1 LDARAFFVAFY
12 MLQTLQV
19 FKQANG
25 QDRWVLQSSS
35 GFRDQDREI
44 VSTKS
49 LEADV
54 ERADA
59 DGDYGPLLWWHV
71 KGLTLGDC
79 DFNAMHGRVL
89 IESGTFRHPTFSQMA
104 KEHADELG
112 VSIGFKHP
120 ENEPDADGVFHTIR
134 RKERS
139 LLPRDRASNLLTS
152 VVVVPKES
160 TMTKNKVDK
169 LKQLVGD
176 PAVVDGLIAGAEQAE
191 KAAAE
196 AGLAFKETQTLTT
209 PAEAP
214 AGASI
219 TAQVTVPTVD
229 APSAPATL
237 TVAETK
243 SKTPDSPAA
252 DEMDPND
259 EAEDAA
265 EGTEG
270 SEGSEDKGNGKPKT
284 KSRVKTVGNMSAD
297 EFADRLGFAFK
308 EATAGLQAA
317 LTSVVESAKAATAQI
332 ASLKKTVEEQDVRIK
347 ELEGEQPKLKNGFV
361 PSRDGDISGALKEA
375 LKETVKAQPNA
386 IDGLVDFMLGAKK

>member
-1 LDARAFFVAFY
+1 MPQVLRA
-12 MLQTLQV
+12 LQV

-25 QDRWVLQSSS
+25 QHRWVLQSSS

-71 KGLTLGDC
+71 KGLELGDC

-89 IESGTFRHPTFSQMA
+89 IESGTFRHPTFAQMA

-112 VSIGFKHP
+112 VSIGFLHP

-191 KAAAE
+191 KAASE
-196 AGLAFKETQTLTT
+196 AGLAFKETQT
-209 PAEAP
+209 PAPVVSTETSASVPTSVPTSVSADVPTANVPAAP
-214 AGASI
+214 A
-219 TAQVTVPTVD
+219 
-229 APSAPATL
+229 APAAPATL

-243 SKTPDSPAA
+243 SKTPDSPAT

-259 EAEDAA
+259 ESEDAA
-265 EGTEG
+265 EGGTD
-270 SEGSEDKGNGKPKT
+270 DKGNGKSKT
-284 KSRVKTVGNMSAD
+284 KARVKTVGNMSAE

-317 LTSVVESAKAATAQI
+317 LANVVESAKAATAQI
-332 ASLKKTVEEQDVRIK
+332 ASLKETVEAQDARIK
-347 ELEGEQPKLKNGFV
+347 ELEGEQPKLKNGFL
-361 PSRDGDISGALKEA
+361 PSRDGDLSGALKGALKEA
-375 LKETVKAQPNA
+375 IKTQPNS
-386 IDGLVDFMLGAKK
+386 IDGLVDFMLGAGKK